1 MKIIRSYSELIRIPS
16 FEDRIRYLELNG
28 RIGSETFGGH
38 RTMNQRLY
46 TSPRWRSLRNEIIL
60 RDNGMDLAH
69 EDYEIAGPVYIHHLN
84 PITIDDLLEMR
95 SVVFDPENLVSV
107 SYQTHAQ
114 IHYGIQL
121 LQSHVIVERI
131 QGDTCPW
138 R

>member
-1 MKIIRSYSELIRIPS
+1 MKIIRSYSELIRISS
-16 FEDRIRYLELNG
+16 FENRIQYLELKG

-38 RTMNQRLY
+38 RTINQRFY

-69 EDYEIAGPVYIHHLN
+69 EDYEITGPVYIHHLN

-107 SYQTHAQ
+107 SYQTHAR
-114 IHYGIQL
+114 IHYGIQMS
-121 LQSHVIVERI
+121 QGYTITERI
-131 QGDTCPW
+131 QGDTCLW